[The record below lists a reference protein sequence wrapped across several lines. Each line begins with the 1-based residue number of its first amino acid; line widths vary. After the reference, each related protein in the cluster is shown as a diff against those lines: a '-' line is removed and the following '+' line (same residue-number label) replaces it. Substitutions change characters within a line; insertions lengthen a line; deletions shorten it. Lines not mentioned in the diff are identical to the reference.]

1 MWITPIDALANRR
14 SVGCTGIKKL
24 AGDLTPLSAGISN

>member
-14 SVGCTGIKKL
+14 RIACTGINKL